1 MTHYEKHMQKMRDK
15 FGLDRLETEPE
26 KRTIEL
32 PAGDT
37 KPSQADL
44 DYVPSLKR
52 KYNMP
57 HGFEVDGIPRQ
68 QTQSVADFVIDK
80 EREAMKGM
88 KLAVGSTTYKGKLM
102 RIWYNID
109 TIR

>member
-1 MTHYEKHMQKMRDK
+1 MSHYEKYMQKVKNK

-32 PAGDT
+32 PVGDT

-57 HGFEVDGIPRQ
+57 NGLEVDGIPRQ
-68 QTQSVADFVIDK
+68 QAQTVEDFVTEK
-80 EREAMKGM
+80 EREAAKGM
-88 KLAVGSTTYKGKLM
+88 KLAVGRTEYQGRPLK
-102 RIWYNID
+102 IWFE
-109 TIR
+109 IRK